1 LPRVYKLGKEV
12 TMLKFDNVS
21 FRYPNQSQNAITDI
35 SFEIKKGEFVLLCGD
50 SGCGK
55 TTLLRHAK
63 KNQIPTGH
71 GSGKMYFDG
80 KDIEFMDDRE
90 SAALIGYVGQSP
102 DGQIVTDK
110 VWHELAFGLESLS
123 FDRETMYRRIAEMS
137 EYLGISGWYEK
148 KTDELSGGQKQILNL
163 ASVMVMHPKI
173 LILDE
178 PTSQL
183 DPVASERFLQNIFRL
198 NRDFGVT
205 ILICEQRV
213 HEVIHMADRVML
225 MKDTR
230 VIGFDD
236 VRTIVHQMKEKSSKV
251 YEALPGYMKLWSE
264 YGKMGKL
271 PLTIRDAKL
280 WIEDIKNDI
289 FVKINA
295 HNKISEKEMT
305 DDRECMNNTAVVKNK
320 SEQDGIRP
328 HKKSENDRK
337 TKDVLISAENLSFS
351 YGKNEVLKDFSIVIT
366 GGKIYAVMGG
376 NGSGKTT
383 ALKILAGIYKKKG
396 GRIKKLK
403 DLRSVYLPQ
412 NPQTIF
418 TEISVYDELM
428 EVFKSHRDLYEGAQF
443 VDNNIKEML
452 EKMELSEKKDSHP
465 FDLSVGQQQRLA
477 IGKVLLLKPDV
488 LMLDEPTKGIDG
500 EFKKKLAVMFD
511 EMKRAGIAVVIVS
524 HDIDFCAENA
534 DECGLLFDGEL
545 TKMQTA
551 EEFFRQNYFYT
562 TDICRIF
569 SDIYDEQADLY
580 GFVTDDRKSDIN
592 RNKIYKKTDV
602 QQTESKRICLPVNY
616 RQAVELFEK

>member
-1 LPRVYKLGKEV
+1 
-12 TMLKFDNVS
+12 MLKFDNVS

-50 SGCGK
+50 SGSGK

-80 KDIEFMDDRE
+80 KDIELMDDRE

-289 FVKINA
+289 SVKINA
-295 HNKISEKEMT
+295 HNKM
-305 DDRECMNNTAVVKNK
+305 
-320 SEQDGIRP
+320 
-328 HKKSENDRK
+328 SENDRK
-337 TKDVLISAENLSFS
+337 IKDILISAENLSFS
-351 YGKNEVLKDFSIVIT
+351 YGKNEVLKDFSIDIT

-412 NPQTIF
+412 NPQTVF
-418 TEISVYDELM
+418 TEITVYDELL

-500 EFKKKLAVMFD
+500 KFKKKLAVMFD

-562 TDICRIF
+562 TDICRMF

-602 QQTESKRICLPVNY
+602 RQMESKRICLPVNY

>member
-1 LPRVYKLGKEV
+1 
-12 TMLKFDNVS
+12 MLKFDNVS

-198 NRDFGVT
+198 NKDFGVT

-213 HEVIHMADRVML
+213 HKKINMADRVML

-289 FVKINA
+289 SVKINA
-295 HNKISEKEMT
+295 HNKMSEKEMT

-337 TKDVLISAENLSFS
+337 IKDILISAENLGFFDRNNRWKNLCG
-351 YGKNEVLKDFSIVIT
+351 YGRKRLWKDNSIKNTCRHL
-366 GGKIYAVMGG
+366 
-376 NGSGKTT
+376 
-383 ALKILAGIYKKKG
+383 
-396 GRIKKLK
+396 
-403 DLRSVYLPQ
+403 Q
-412 NPQTIF
+412 
-418 TEISVYDELM
+418 
-428 EVFKSHRDLYEGAQF
+428 
-443 VDNNIKEML
+443 KE
-452 EKMELSEKKDSHP
+452 
-465 FDLSVGQQQRLA
+465 R
-477 IGKVLLLKPDV
+477 
-488 LMLDEPTKGIDG
+488 
-500 EFKKKLAVMFD
+500 
-511 EMKRAGIAVVIVS
+511 
-524 HDIDFCAENA
+524 
-534 DECGLLFDGEL
+534 
-545 TKMQTA
+545 
-551 EEFFRQNYFYT
+551 RQ
-562 TDICRIF
+562 D
-569 SDIYDEQADLY
+569 
-580 GFVTDDRKSDIN
+580 
-592 RNKIYKKTDV
+592 
-602 QQTESKRICLPVNY
+602 
-616 RQAVELFEK
+616 

>member
-1 LPRVYKLGKEV
+1 
-12 TMLKFDNVS
+12 MLKFDNVS

-280 WIEDIKNDI
+280 L
-289 FVKINA
+289 
-295 HNKISEKEMT
+295 S
-305 DDRECMNNTAVVKNK
+305 
-320 SEQDGIRP
+320 
-328 HKKSENDRK
+328 
-337 TKDVLISAENLSFS
+337 LIH
-351 YGKNEVLKDFSIVIT
+351 I
-366 GGKIYAVMGG
+366 
-376 NGSGKTT
+376 
-383 ALKILAGIYKKKG
+383 
-396 GRIKKLK
+396 
-403 DLRSVYLPQ
+403 
-412 NPQTIF
+412 
-418 TEISVYDELM
+418 
-428 EVFKSHRDLYEGAQF
+428 
-443 VDNNIKEML
+443 
-452 EKMELSEKKDSHP
+452 
-465 FDLSVGQQQRLA
+465 
-477 IGKVLLLKPDV
+477 
-488 LMLDEPTKGIDG
+488 
-500 EFKKKLAVMFD
+500 
-511 EMKRAGIAVVIVS
+511 
-524 HDIDFCAENA
+524 
-534 DECGLLFDGEL
+534 
-545 TKMQTA
+545 
-551 EEFFRQNYFYT
+551 
-562 TDICRIF
+562 
-569 SDIYDEQADLY
+569 
-580 GFVTDDRKSDIN
+580 
-592 RNKIYKKTDV
+592 
-602 QQTESKRICLPVNY
+602 
-616 RQAVELFEK
+616 